1 MDKKKMAVLKK
12 LYLATNY
19 TYDRER
25 EVSLYQEDSLTDR
38 EKELL
43 KEMNWP
49 ANQLEWLTHDSCVK
63 ELVKLRGD
71 ERLTRER
78 IMDGFVAGIGGSY
91 PRGLSPFISYYT
103 MQNIPEHEF
112 QKAERYAA
120 CRTCSFSKDKKDG
133 FWENTSYLHYVL
145 YLGNTYGSSP
155 WGALLDLKEL
165 AGHPPVKPTN
175 EDIEVFRSLL
185 DSLARS
191 GPDETPGEF
200 EKRLAAE
207 KLMPKNKY
215 VRRGILKSLAIA
227 GVIPNSLVQTYFHTW
242 TNFDD
247 MERQGEKLANTKG
260 RSDMEM
266 PWAAWSGELGVNW
279 DAAKELFGDEYVV
292 QG

>member
-1 MDKKKMAVLKK
+1 MDKKKMSVLKK
-12 LYLATNY
+12 LYHATNY

-25 EVSLYQEDSLTDR
+25 EVSLYQEESLSDR

-49 ANQLEWLTHDSCVK
+49 VIQLEWLTHDSCIK
-63 ELVKLRGD
+63 ELIKLRGD
-71 ERLTRER
+71 KRLTRER
-78 IMDGFVAGIGGSY
+78 IIDGFVAGIGGSY
-91 PRGLSPFISYYT
+91 PRGLSSFISYYT
-103 MQNIPEHEF
+103 MQNIPEHEY
-112 QKAERYAA
+112 QEGGRYAA
-120 CRTCSFSKDKKDG
+120 CRVCSFSKNKKDG

-145 YLGNTYGSSP
+145 YLGNAYGSSP

-165 AGHPPVKPTN
+165 AEQPPVKPTN
-175 EDIEVFRSLL
+175 EDIAVFRSLL

-191 GPDETPGEF
+191 GPGETPGEF

-207 KLMPKNKY
+207 KVMPKNKY

-227 GVIPNSLVQTYFHTW
+227 GVIPNPLVQTHFSTW
-242 TNFDD
+242 TDYEY
-247 MERQGEKLANTKG
+247 MESQGEKLSNTKG

-279 DAAKELFGDEYVV
+279 EAVRELFGKEYVV